1 MAVNCAAC
9 PTYTCRLGHTDL
21 GPDDC
26 PMKDDFP
33 DPAVLYDD
41 DKIRLAREA
50 ALIEARGYREWTR
63 LEETVEL
70 ATQLGV
76 STVGVGYC
84 PDVEPEVHAFARYL
98 EDCGFQ
104 VVLPEPHASGSCT
117 PLEQAHTLRVAGAEL
132 NVIAGMCVGHDAL
145 FMKAVRVPVVA
156 LIARDTFLQH
166 NPVAALYG
174 ARGYFRNALDRAH
187 KQPRSDDTDTESL
200 LQQAAQDPLG
210 EPGAELASI
219 ADAISREG
227 TGKWSRIE
235 EVLEFAARGGA
246 RKLGIVFCHGLRE
259 EAKVLD
265 RVLRVNGFEVASVGC
280 KAGAYPK
287 EFIRIEDHEQVNPGG
302 LEVMCNPLA
311 QAELLNREK
320 TDLNLLLGQCVGHDT
335 ATIAALDALAVYVV
349 VKDRVLAHN
358 TVAALYRKMAADRR

>member
-33 DPAVLYDD
+33 DPELLYDED
-41 DKIRLAREA
+41 RIKLAREA

-76 STVGVGYC
+76 GTVGVSYC
-84 PDVEPEVHAFARYL
+84 PDVEPEVHAFARFL
-98 EDCGFQ
+98 EESGFQ
-104 VVLPEPHASGSCT
+104 AVLPEPSAGGGCS
-117 PLEQAHTLRVAGAEL
+117 PLEQAHTLRIAGSEL

-145 FMKAVRVPVVA
+145 FMQAARVPVVA

-187 KQPRSDDTDTESL
+187 KYPRPDDDGGESL
-200 LQQAAQDPLG
+200 LRQAGRDPIG
-210 EPGAELASI
+210 EPGRTLADIASSI
-219 ADAISREG
+219 SHEG
-227 TGKWSRIE
+227 SGKWSRVE
-235 EVLEFAARGGA
+235 EVLELAARGGA

-265 RVLRVNGFEVASVGC
+265 RILRVNGFGVASVGC

-287 EFIRIEDHEQVNPGG
+287 EFIGIEDHEQVNPGAN
-302 LEVMCNPLA
+302 EVMCNPLA
-311 QAELLNREK
+311 QAELLNREN
-320 TDLNLLLGQCVGHDT
+320 TDMNLLLGQCVGHDT
-335 ATIAALDALAVYVV
+335 ATIAALDSLAVYVV

-358 TVAALYRKMAADRR
+358 TAAALYRKMAADRH